1 MAVESVHYTGK
12 DYDHF
17 VSLLITRWEDA
28 SEMIHNEWLSM
39 SEDERAFETED
50 WPVNNDIHQHLAD
63 YVAEHGLTED
73 QKAQWAKL
81 NRLVAEHAK
90 TLREMGYR
98 VRIPTVGKGRAVA

>member
-1 MAVESVHYTGK
+1 MTRTTYGSK
-12 DYDHF
+12 DFDHF
-17 VSLLITRWEDA
+17 VRVLVGRWEFAIELQADWESLDGEQHA
-28 SEMIHNEWLSM
+28 VL
-39 SEDERAFETED
+39 TED

-73 QKAQWAKL
+73 QKAQWVKL